1 MRGSSAEEFSGTKG
15 ENDNLVKHYC
25 FFSPSM
31 SSYPKHNFSMA
42 SNAYKWTKANQGL
55 MIGLVGA
62 DHVKFNAGIP
72 GRYQRMATNDQ
83 LGCISVVLN
92 PSLIDTRP
100 SGSVSIVSNSAAS
113 ASGVDGLTL
122 QLRYPKLGVDVNSF
136 ESREES
142 NTGGVLALAD
152 FIVVTKSSV

>member
-1 MRGSSAEEFSGTKG
+1 MISSSSYI
-15 ENDNLVKHYC
+15 V
-25 FFSPSM
+25 FSPCRSLLIQCVR
-31 SSYPKHNFSMA
+31 NLSMA
-42 SNAYKWTKANQGL
+42 SNAYRWTKANRGL

-72 GRYQRMATNDQ
+72 GRYQRMSTNEQ

-100 SGSVSIVSNSAAS
+100 SGSVSIESNSAAS

-122 QLRYPKLGVDVNSF
+122 QLRYPKLVVDAASF
-136 ESREES
+136 ESRDGS
-142 NTGGVLALAD
+142 NTGGVLPLAD
-152 FIVVTKSSV
+152 FIVVTKTSV